1 MQLLKTETFPPPTI
15 IPGCLHREQMAAILI
30 NILKV
35 NHKTSLKFTIRFF
48 RMAKGTVN
56 QLVFEISNEYS
67 EDSCRRLRR
76 MLTLLADP
84 LLQVRVIS
92 NGTTNVLI
100 TNILKSA
107 WKVKCINTSPKLL
120 FDCTGRSDLWF
131 VAPGISGC
139 QQGKVPKCHYCT
151 FNWGHNLP

>member
-1 MQLLKTETFPPPTI
+1 
-15 IPGCLHREQMAAILI
+15 MAAILI

-92 NGTTNVLI
+92 NVLI

-107 WKVKCINTSPKLL
+107 
-120 FDCTGRSDLWF
+120 
-131 VAPGISGC
+131 
-139 QQGKVPKCHYCT
+139 
-151 FNWGHNLP
+151 